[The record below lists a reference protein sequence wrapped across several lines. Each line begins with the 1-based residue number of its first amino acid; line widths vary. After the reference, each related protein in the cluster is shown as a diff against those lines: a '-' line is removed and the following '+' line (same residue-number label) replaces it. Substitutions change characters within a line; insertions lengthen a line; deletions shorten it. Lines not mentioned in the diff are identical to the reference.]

1 MQMSATASAKTN
13 AAIFKRIIPLLN
25 RANIIL
31 MVINHINE
39 KIDINPMAKTKA
51 LFTYLKQNEAIPG
64 KQYCLAY

>member
-1 MQMSATASAKTN
+1 MSATAAAKTN

-39 KIDINPMAKTKA
+39 KVEINPMMKSKAK
-51 LFTYLKQNEAIPG
+51 FNYLKQNESIPG
-64 KQYCLAY
+64 KHYCLA